1 MKASRSGIIAKKLG
15 MSQIYQDNGDVIP
28 VTIIHIDENVVLSIK
43 TKEKDGFNALQLA
56 SFKQKPQRLKKSIRG
71 LFEKA
76 KVEPKKKIK
85 EFTVDEKYLLKI
97 GGKIDVNHF
106 KKGQY
111 VDITGTS
118 IGKGY
123 AGVMKRHNFGGLE
136 ASHGVSVKH
145 RSGGSTG
152 QCQDPGKVFK
162 GKKMAG
168 QMGNK
173 KVTKQNIQ
181 IVDIDQKLNLL
192 IVKGTIPGHRNGCL
206 YIRDAIKKAA
216 PY

>member
-1 MKASRSGIIAKKLG
+1 MKANRSGVIAKKLG
-15 MSQIYQDNGDVIP
+15 MSQIYEDNRGVVP
-28 VTIIHIDENVVLSIK
+28 VTIIHVDENVVLSIK
-43 TKEKDGFNALQLA
+43 TEGKDGYNALQLA
-56 SFKQKPQRLKKSIRG
+56 SFKQKTQRLKKSIKG

-85 EFTVDEKYLLKI
+85 EFAVVKKHLLKVGEKI
-97 GGKIDVNHF
+97 GVDHF

-111 VDITGTS
+111 IDVTGTS

-136 ASHGVSVKH
+136 ASHGVSASH

-181 IVDIDQKLNLL
+181 IVDIDQELNLL
-192 IVKGTIPGHRNGCL
+192 MVKGAIPGHKNSYL
-206 YIRDAIKKAA
+206 YIRDAIKKAS

>member
-1 MKASRSGIIAKKLG
+1 MRANRSGVIAKKLG
-15 MSQIYQDNGDVIP
+15 MSQIYEDNGGVVP
-28 VTIIHIDENVVLSIK
+28 VTIIHVDENVVLSIK
-43 TKEKDGFNALQLA
+43 TEGKDGYNALQLA
-56 SFKQKPQRLKKSIRG
+56 SFKQKTQRLKKGIKG

-85 EFTVDEKYLLKI
+85 EFAVVKKHLLKVGEKI
-97 GGKIDVNHF
+97 GVDHF

-111 VDITGTS
+111 IDVTGTS

-136 ASHGVSVKH
+136 ASHGVSASH

-181 IVDIDQKLNLL
+181 IVDIDQELNLL
-192 IVKGTIPGHRNGCL
+192 IVKGAIPGHKNSYL
-206 YIRDAIKKAA
+206 YIRDAIKKAS